1 MILRK
6 QFLQPRSI
14 EMVPAHDAIPVAATA
29 TVYVTSEMPDH
40 PVDHIFD
47 SKRGPGG
54 SRWVAQ
60 EPGDQMIML
69 GFDAPQTIRTV
80 LLEIEEQQ
88 VSRTQQVTLLA
99 SFDGDKTRRELLRQ
113 EFNFSQ
119 PGTTF
124 ERERWTVSLEQ
135 VTHLV
140 LTIKPD
146 KGRQDCFATITSL
159 VLY

>member
-6 QFLQPRSI
+6 QFLQPRSV
-14 EMVPAHDAIPVAATA
+14 EMVPAHDEIPVVATA
-29 TVYVTSEMPDH
+29 TIYVTSETPDH
-40 PVDHIFD
+40 PVDYIFD

-60 EPGDQMIML
+60 QPGEQMVML

-88 VSRTQQVTLLA
+88 VSRTQEVTLLA
-99 SFDGDKTRRELLRQ
+99 SFDGDQTRREILRQ
-113 EFNFSQ
+113 EFNFSP

-124 ERERWTVSLEQ
+124 ERERWSVSLEH
-135 VTHLV
+135 VTHL
-140 LTIKPD
+140 LLMIKPD

>member
-6 QFLQPRSI
+6 QFLQPRSV
-14 EMVPAHDAIPVAATA
+14 EMVPAHDEIPVVATA
-29 TVYVTSEMPDH
+29 TIYVTSETPDH
-40 PVDHIFD
+40 PVDYIFD

-60 EPGDQMIML
+60 QPGEQTVML
-69 GFDAPQTIRTV
+69 GFDAPQTLRTV

-88 VSRTQQVTLLA
+88 VSRTQEVTLLA
-99 SFDGDKTRRELLRQ
+99 SFDGDQTRREILRQ
-113 EFNFSQ
+113 EFNFS
-119 PGTTF
+119 PPVTTF
-124 ERERWTVSLEQ
+124 ERERWSVSLEH
-135 VTHLV
+135 VTHL
-140 LTIKPD
+140 LLMIKPD